1 MIAISFRMR
10 WRSGRKNTVAAA
22 TSQKAISPR
31 PHRPLLLSAALT
43 LSAVL
48 DCIGLF
54 PIGSAR
60 TGEQPLWAKNEN
72 DDHERIDDEGTKA
85 RHVVLTGH
93 IGDPEEQGGQEG
105 TGDAGGSADGDDD
118 QEVDHELERECGI
131 ESQDFRTQGSTQAR
145 QAGADREGGGE

>member
-10 WRSGRKNTVAAA
+10 WRSGRKNRVAVA

-31 PHRPLLLSAALT
+31 PHRPLRLRAVLT

-72 DDHERIDDEGTKA
+72 DDHECVDDEGTQA
-85 RHVVLTGH
+85 RHVVLARH
-93 IGDPEEQGGQEG
+93 IGDSKEQGGQEG
-105 TGDAGGSADGDDD
+105 AGDAGGPAD
-118 QEVDHELERECGI
+118 
-131 ESQDFRTQGSTQAR
+131 
-145 QAGADREGGGE
+145 